1 MRHNRQDMK
10 YVDLFA
16 GCGGLSLGIEKA
28 GGELVAAV
36 EKSDMAA
43 RTYYHNAVGDMS
55 DLREWQAYVRRPLKG
70 QLSRKVM
77 VSELSSVLADED
89 VMSSLAGE
97 GLDLVVGGPP
107 CQGFSLAGRRNHDDV
122 RNRLAWEYLDFVA
135 VTRPKAVVIENV
147 VGMSQKFESQTE
159 SSFSQLRRA
168 LALTGPG
175 YTVQAVL
182 VNAMH
187 YGAPQH
193 RPRLMLIALRQDVAD
208 FLEVRVT
215 AGIWKSTFAD
225 SVLDRPMLAPAPL
238 ISKNEVFSV
247 GDAIADLCSETGV
260 PASRNGLYRER
271 LRDVSRPPYTPKDGS
286 PPTNHTFRTHNSRVI
301 SRFSLYRKLADTG
314 ADVQLLNRLGGLDQD
329 TATAVVKTQLSEKLK
344 LPVTLQVGPRPDD
357 LRTFTQISEL
367 AEFAVALATKK
378 HSQKVLRWDQP
389 ARTVVTLPDDYVH
402 PISSR
407 IFTVRELARFQGFPD
422 SFEFLGK
429 ETTGSARRKF
439 EVPQYTQVGNAVS
452 PWQSLAV
459 GRVLEPLIGE
469 YNRRATRTGLE
480 LGHLPAAGIPGAVR
494 QRVAAG
500 SRSLTSTPAQ

>member
-1 MRHNRQDMK
+1 MRDNRQDMK

-43 RTYYHNAVGDMS
+43 RTFYHNAVGDMS
-55 DLREWQAYVRRPLKG
+55 DMREWQAYVGRSLRA
-70 QLSRKVM
+70 QLRRKVM
-77 VSELSSVLADED
+77 VSELSNVLADED
-89 VMSSLAGE
+89 VMSSLSRE
-97 GLDLVVGGPP
+97 DLDLVVGGPP
-107 CQGFSLAGRRNHDDV
+107 CQGFSLAGRRNHDDI

-135 VTRPKAVVIENV
+135 VTKPKAVVVENV

-168 LALTGPG
+168 LTETGPG

-208 FLEVRVT
+208 FLEIRVST
-215 AGIWKSTFAD
+215 GIWKSTFID
-225 SVLDRPMLAPAPL
+225 SVADRPTLAPSPVV
-238 ISKNEVFSV
+238 SKNDVFSV
-247 GDAIADLCSETGV
+247 GDAIADLCLEVGT
-260 PASRNGLYRER
+260 PASKNGAYRER
-271 LRDVSRPPYTPKDGS
+271 LQDVSRNLHAVTHQSTPK
-286 PPTNHTFRTHNSRVI
+286 NHNFRTHSSRVI
-301 SRFSLYRKLADTG
+301 SRFSFYRKLAEAG
-314 ADVQLLNRLGGLDQD
+314 ADVQLLNRLGGLDQE
-329 TATAVVKTQLSEKLK
+329 AAKAMAKSQLSERIQ
-344 LPVTLQVGPRPDD
+344 LPVTLQIGPHAED
-357 LRTFTQISEL
+357 LRTFTEL
-367 AEFAVALATKK
+367 DELTEFAVALATKK

-422 SFEFLGK
+422 DFEFLGK

-459 GRVLEPLIGE
+459 GRVLEPLISE
-469 YNRRATRTGLE
+469 FNDRASQAHLE
-480 LGHLPAAGIPGAVR
+480 AR
-494 QRVAAG
+494 QLSV
-500 SRSLTSTPAQ
+500 L

>member
-1 MRHNRQDMK
+1 MRDNRQDMK

-28 GGELVAAV
+28 GGVLVAAV

-43 RTYYHNAVGDMS
+43 RTFYHNAVGDMS
-55 DLREWQAYVRRPLKG
+55 EMREWQAYVGRSLG
-70 QLSRKVM
+70 AQLRRKVM
-77 VSELSSVLADED
+77 VSELSNVLGDED
-89 VMSSLAGE
+89 VMSSLSRE
-97 GLDLVVGGPP
+97 DLDLVVGGPP
-107 CQGFSLAGRRNHDDV
+107 CQGFSLAGRRNHDDL

-135 VTRPKAVVIENV
+135 VTKPKAVVVENV

-168 LALTGPG
+168 LTETGPG

-208 FLEVRVT
+208 FLEVRVS

-225 SVLDRPMLAPAPL
+225 SVADRPTLAPSPVV
-238 ISKNEVFSV
+238 SKNDVFSV
-247 GDAIADLCSETGV
+247 GDAIADLCLEAGT
-260 PASRNGLYRER
+260 PASKNGAYRER
-271 LRDVSRPPYTPKDGS
+271 LQEVSRNLHAVTHRSTPK
-286 PPTNHTFRTHNSRVI
+286 NHTFRTHNSRVI
-301 SRFSLYRKLADTG
+301 SRFSFYRKLAETG
-314 ADVQLLNRLGGLDQD
+314 ADVQLLNRIGGLDHEA
-329 TATAVVKTQLSEKLK
+329 ATAMAKSQLSEKIQ
-344 LPVTLQVGPRPDD
+344 LPVTLQIGARPEA
-357 LRTFTQISEL
+357 LRTFTEL
-367 AEFAVALATKK
+367 DELTEFAVALATKK
-378 HSQKVLRWDQP
+378 HSQKVLHWDQP

-422 SFEFLGK
+422 DFEFLGK

-459 GRVLEPLIGE
+459 GRVLEPLLRE
-469 YNRRATRTGLE
+469 FNDRASRIHLE
-480 LGHLPAAGIPGAVR
+480 AR
-494 QRVAAG
+494 QL
-500 SRSLTSTPAQ
+500 SII